1 MKTSRILAITLLF
14 APITVRAA
22 TSTWNGAGLNDILTT
37 PSNWVGNVAPASD
50 LANTDL
56 VFSGGIRTTPILS
69 APFSA
74 HSIDFVSANPFVIQG
89 AQFNIGEGGISN
101 HDTQTMSFTAPV
113 SFSGVG
119 FVAIRAIN
127 GSLNFTNLVTLPS
140 GSLSIAGGYDTSFGN
155 IIGSSPLFKLG
166 SGTTTW
172 TPSLVTGFDVFVDGG
187 TLRTGADGGADSFN
201 SNASIEVHGLSV
213 FEIGENLTLNGA
225 ELTRDNQATIS
236 VAAGKILT
244 AQNGGLISI
253 TGPFL
258 NASDSTINVLGA
270 NSTLTGNMGMSF
282 LGGSTLNVTSG
293 GTVSAGSSIII
304 SGNGTVS
311 VTGNDSS
318 LSGTML
324 YLGTFETGTLTF
336 SNDASGN
343 FSEIRVDDSNVVGT
357 AGVLNI
363 QSGAL
368 VTAGDLFLA
377 PNTAANTGTITITDA
392 GSALNFTAGGTAT
405 IGAASG
411 STATLNVQNE
421 GDFISGTG
429 TTTVNATGTI
439 ALTNGDYF
447 SYGNLTINGGQFTK
461 DANSLFGID
470 SGRTLTVQAGGDISV
485 VGNFALGIGIT
496 VNVTGAG
503 STISLNGLL
512 AVVGGT
518 TMNVL
523 ADADVFNTA
532 NGGFQVGSGVG
543 NDVVTVDGAGSSLGF
558 GSGGLSVGVNGS
570 TSTLTFSNGSTG
582 TFAGISV
589 DATTT
594 AGTSGL
600 LRIQSGATVTGTSL
614 NLAPNAAGNTGTI
627 TITGAGSALT
637 LSGAATEFIGA
648 ANKGAGTLNVQNGGT
663 FNSGTGLT
671 TVNATGTIAIA
682 GGTFVAN
689 GTCHAERRPA
699 HARCDRRASIS
710 PHRGRSPCRPAAMR
724 SSPATTPTRPASSIA
739 GDGRGLDTLDDRH
752 AFDERRQHA
761 RRFGGR
767 QRFERRGANQ
777 YRHAGRQ
784 RHGDGGRRGFGLQR
798 RRAGHRAGRQ
808 RGQRHLQQRQHGD
821 VQRPLRG
828 FVRGRR
834 DERHAQHSK
843 RRERDQQRA
852 LRRAERRG
860 EHRHD
865 HHYRRGLRADA
876 QRRRDRDDRRDEQ
889 QHRDSQR
896 GERRHLHHGHRPNDG
911 ECHRRSQCE
920 YRRHDDRARGH
931 DRL

>member
-1 MKTSRILAITLLF
+1 
-14 APITVRAA
+14 
-22 TSTWNGAGLNDILTT
+22 
-37 PSNWVGNVAPASD
+37 
-50 LANTDL
+50 
-56 VFSGGIRTTPILS
+56 
-69 APFSA
+69 
-74 HSIDFVSANPFVIQG
+74 VIQG

-637 LSGAATEFIGA
+637 LSGAATAFIGA

-689 GTCHAERRPA
+689 GNVTLNGGQLTRDATGVFNLA
-699 HARCDRRASIS
+699 ASRTLTVQAGGDAIFTGNYTDS
-710 PHRGRSPCRPAAMR
+710 
-724 SSPATTPTRPASSIA
+724 TASSIA
-739 GDGRGLDTLDDRH
+739 VTGAGSTLSTTGMLVLTGGSTLAVSAGGSASSGAAQINVATPSGNGAVTVDGAGSTFSGGTLAIAQGGNAGSVTFSNGSTGTFSGLYVDLSAVVETNGTLNIQSGASVTSNVLFVAPNAVANIGTITITGAGSALTLNGAATATIGATSSSIATVNVENGGTFTTGTGLTTVNATGDLNVNTGGTMIVRGDMIVYSSLDIAGGGTVILEASAPAPTEEIGGLVAGTQYDRVNVGGTLFADGTLDVDLLAGYTPH
-752 AFDERRQHA
+752 FGDAFDLIDA
-761 RRFGGR
+761 GNFA
-767 QRFERRGANQ
+767 GAF
-777 YRHAGRQ
+777 
-784 RHGDGGRRGFGLQR
+784 DTI
-798 RRAGHRAGRQ
+798 
-808 RGQRHLQQRQHGD
+808 
-821 VQRPLRG
+821 
-828 FVRGRR
+828 
-834 DERHAQHSK
+834 
-843 RRERDQQRA
+843 A
-852 LRRAERRG
+852 LP
-860 EHRHD
+860 D
-865 HHYRRGLRADA
+865 L
-876 QRRRDRDDRRDEQ
+876 
-889 QHRDSQR
+889 
-896 GERRHLHHGHRPNDG
+896 
-911 ECHRRSQCE
+911 
-920 YRRHDDRARGH
+920 
-931 DRL
+931 